1 MKGCLK
7 LTLCA
12 IAGVVLGAMPL
23 QAQRQAERL
32 GRGVVAIN
40 QGEGKVFI
48 SWRLLGTDP
57 ETTAFNVYRSSNE
70 AQPTKLNP
78 EPLSKVTFYQDEKA
92 DLSKPTRY
100 FVRPIVDGREGEPS
114 AAFSF
119 AANAPVRNYLS
130 IPLKADGGTPNDCS
144 VGDLDGDGE
153 YEVVVKREN
162 GARDNSQGGITG
174 PTMLE
179 AYKLD
184 GTFLWRINLGPN
196 IRGGAHY
203 TQFMVYDLDG
213 DGRAEI
219 ACKTADGTIDGA
231 GKVIG
236 DPKTEYRN
244 PQGHILAGPELFTIF
259 DGKTGAAL
267 TTINYKPAR
276 APNLAPTTQ
285 ELRTIWGDGNGNR
298 SDRYLACI
306 AYLDGERPSVVMCR
320 GYYTRTTL
328 WALDWRDG
336 KLTERW
342 FFDSDDPD
350 HPEQREYRGQGNHEV
365 SVADV
370 DEDGKDEI
378 IYGACTIDDNGKGL
392 YSTGLRHGDALHV
405 SDLDPSRPGLE
416 VAAIHENENGRDMWG
431 TTFRSARTGEIYFSG
446 DWKADVGRGL
456 AADVDPRYSGAE
468 IFAGREGPKNT
479 KGEKINVQGGNNF
492 AIWWDGDLLR
502 EILNSNQITK
512 WDWENGEMTRIFVA
526 EECQSNN
533 GTKSTPALSGD
544 ILGDWREELMER
556 TADNTELRIFVSTIP
571 TEHRM
576 YTLMHDIQYREAI
589 AWQNVAYN
597 QPPWPSFFIGHD
609 MKPAPR
615 PNIRVVGGSTG
626 G

>member
-1 MKGCLK
+1 MNRYLK
-7 LTLCA
+7 VILCA
-12 IAGVVLGAMPL
+12 AGAVLTALPV

-40 QGEGKVFI
+40 QGEGKVFVT
-48 SWRLLGTDP
+48 WRLLGTDP
-57 ETTAFNVYRSSNE
+57 ETTAFNVYRKSGDEQPAKLN
-70 AQPTKLNP
+70 AQPITNA
-78 EPLSKVTFYQDEKA
+78 TCYQDEKA
-92 DLSKPTRY
+92 DLSKATSY
-100 FVRPIVDGREGEPS
+100 FVRPVVDGREADPS
-114 AAFSF
+114 VSFNF
-119 AANAPVRNYLS
+119 AANAPAQNYLS
-130 IPLKADGGTPNDCS
+130 IKLKPDGGTPNDCS

-153 YEVVVKREN
+153 YDIVVKREN
-162 GARDNSQGGITG
+162 GARDNSQGGQTG

-179 AYKLD
+179 GYKLD
-184 GTFLWRINLGPN
+184 GTFLWQINLGIN

-219 ACKTADGTIDGA
+219 ACKTADGTIDGV

-236 DPKTEYRN
+236 DAKADYRN
-244 PQGHILAGPELFTIF
+244 PQGHVLAGPELFTIF

-267 TTINYKPAR
+267 ATTNYKPAR
-276 APNLAPTTQ
+276 AKNLAPTTQ
-285 ELRTIWGDGNGNR
+285 ELRDTWGDANGNR

-306 AYLDGERPSVVMCR
+306 AYLDGQRPSVVMCR

-342 FFDSDDPD
+342 FFDSDDPAN
-350 HPEQREYRGQGNHEV
+350 PEQRGYRGQGNHGL

-370 DEDGKDEI
+370 DEDGRDEI
-378 IYGACTIDDNGKGL
+378 VYGACVIDDNGKGL
-392 YSTGLRHGDALHV
+392 YNTNLRHGDAMHV
-405 SDLDPSRPGLE
+405 SDLDPNRPGLE
-416 VAAIHENENGRDMWG
+416 VAAIHENENGREMWG
-431 TTFRSARTGEIYFSG
+431 TSFRSAKTGEIYFSG
-446 DWKADVGRGL
+446 DWTADVGRGL
-456 AADVDPRYSGAE
+456 AADVDPRYPGAE
-468 IFAGREGPKNT
+468 IFAGRDGPKNM
-479 KGEKINVQGGNNF
+479 KGEKVNVQGGNNF

-502 EILNSNQITK
+502 EILNGNQITK
-512 WDWENGEMTRIFVA
+512 WDWEAGRMTNVFTA
-526 EECQSNN
+526 TGCQSNN

-571 TEHRM
+571 TQYRM
-576 YTLMHDIQYREAI
+576 PTLMHDIQYREAI

-609 MKPAPR
+609 MKPAPK
-615 PNIRVVGGSTG
+615 PNISVVGGTTG